1 MKKITT
7 SNIVKVEFYGDFTEH
22 YFGSLAAIY
31 EVFTP
36 EQIGC
41 TLESLWSYKIE
52 VGKPKKTR
60 KCIISKHNIYRKQ
73 QKNTNFADD
82 KYTTI

>member
-7 SNIVKVEFYGDFTEH
+7 SNIIKVEFPGEQGEH

-36 EQIGC
+36 EQVGC
-41 TLESLWSYKIE
+41 TLENLWSYKIE
-52 VGKPKKTR
+52 VGKPKKTK
-60 KCIISKHNIYRKQ
+60 KCVISKHYIYRKQ
-73 QKNTNFADD
+73 QKKF
-82 KYTTI
+82 